1 MHLQRAYS
9 GAKWS
14 GIDTG
19 AILPVMRKEVSCMK
33 TIGVVGGL
41 GLQATMAFEAM
52 VHEVSQRIIPQHFN
66 LGYPPMV
73 VYYHRYPPFIVD
85 ERGVPIPPR
94 RPEPHLTAA
103 LGNLGQMVDFIVIT
117 SNAPHLFLDLIE
129 ETSGRKVLSMIDTT
143 ISEVPRQGLRRVGVL
158 GLGVPK
164 IYLEPPGKLGIEYE
178 TLPVEAGGLSDRLDS
193 AIVAYMAGQTT
204 TEDRALA
211 AEAVAVLRARDVEAI
226 ILGCTEIQLLLGDD
240 AQAPDLIN
248 PLQLLAEASVRFA
261 IE

>member
-1 MHLQRAYS
+1 
-9 GAKWS
+9 
-14 GIDTG
+14 
-19 AILPVMRKEVSCMK
+19 MK
-33 TIGVVGGL
+33 TIGVIGGVGP
-41 GLQATMAFEAM
+41 QATMAFEVM
-52 VHEVSQRIIPQHFN
+52 VHEVSQKLIPPSLN
-66 LGYPPMV
+66 SGYPPMV

-103 LGNLGQMVDFIVIT
+103 LGKLGEMVDFIVIT

-143 ISEVPRQGLRRVGVL
+143 VNQVQRQGLRRVGVL
-158 GLGVPK
+158 GLGLPK
-164 IYLEPPGKLGIEYE
+164 IYLEALDKTGVVYE
-178 TLPVEAGGLSDRLDS
+178 TLPVGVGGLSDRLDG

-204 TEDRALA
+204 AEDRALA
-211 AEAVAVLRARDVEAI
+211 AEAVATLRARSVEAI
-226 ILGCTEIQLLLGDD
+226 IMGCTEIPLLLGDD

-248 PLQLLAEASVRFA
+248 PLQLLAEAAVRFA

>member
-1 MHLQRAYS
+1 
-9 GAKWS
+9 
-14 GIDTG
+14 
-19 AILPVMRKEVSCMK
+19 MK
-33 TIGVVGGL
+33 TIGVIGGL
-41 GLQATMAFEAM
+41 GPQATMAFEVM
-52 VHEVSQRIIPQHFN
+52 VHEVSQKLIPSSFN
-66 LGYPPMV
+66 AGYPPMV

-103 LGNLGQMVDFIVIT
+103 LSKLGQMVDFIVIT
-117 SNAPHLFLDLIE
+117 ANAPHVFVGLIE

-143 ISEVPRQGLRRVGVL
+143 LNEVQRQGLRRVGVL

-164 IYLEPPGKLGIEYE
+164 VYLEPLDKMGIAYE
-178 TLPVEAGGLSDRLDS
+178 TLPVEAGGLIDRLDS

-204 TEDRALA
+204 AEDRALA
-211 AEAVAVLRARDVEAI
+211 VEAVETLRARGVEAI
-226 ILGCTEIQLLLGDD
+226 ILGCTEIPLLLGAN

-248 PLQLLAEASVRFA
+248 PLQLLAEAAVRFA

>member
-1 MHLQRAYS
+1 
-9 GAKWS
+9 
-14 GIDTG
+14 
-19 AILPVMRKEVSCMK
+19 MK
-33 TIGVVGGL
+33 TIGVIGGVGP
-41 GLQATMAFEAM
+41 QATMAFEAM
-52 VHEVSQRIIPQHFN
+52 VHAVSQKLIPPSLN
-66 LGYPPMV
+66 SGYPPMV

-103 LGNLGQMVDFIVIT
+103 LGKLGEMVDFIVIT
-117 SNAPHLFLDLIE
+117 SNAPHLFLGLIE

-143 ISEVPRQGLRRVGVL
+143 INEVHRQGLRRVGVL
-158 GLGVPK
+158 GLGLPK
-164 IYLEPPGKLGIEYE
+164 FYLEALDKIGVVYE
-178 TLPVEAGGLSDRLDS
+178 TLPVEAGGLSERLDS

-204 TEDRALA
+204 AEDRALA
-211 AEAVAVLRARDVEAI
+211 AEAVAVLRARGVEAI
-226 ILGCTEIQLLLGDD
+226 ILGCTEIPLLLGAD